1 MPPPM
6 CYVAQ
11 TASLCFLFR
20 IPYATLMQKV
30 SRAVTKDEKEERL
43 DLFHMT
49 VLDGHIHNC
58 QK

>member
-1 MPPPM
+1 M

-30 SRAVTKDEKEERL
+30 SRAVTKDEKEEGL